1 MKKIKKVVKR
11 ICCGLIAVG
20 CMLSSALPVLAGGGG
35 TVRDL
40 GKLAYS
46 FNSYNGYAD
55 PKINGLSEIYF
66 SSNNPQFI
74 GQPILISNLSGF
86 APVFCVVNQNK
97 NGTGDSTNVWVNQY
111 HESYKKGQDTS
122 ISTNKKSV
130 SSVKSCA
137 AWFKELTVTNTSG
150 SETIYQY
157 LVKAGFSVTEMDK
170 VLSAFDLCYF
180 GALEPKL
187 ALFEPVTETSSVQ
200 NFKAENTKTIEDFYR
215 YLKYCY
221 DNNLKPWEYED
232 SSEDWT
238 LPKFYLKTH
247 NDNGLNKYTEYTL
260 TWDTRDSFVENKESE
275 YGFKVYIGT
284 DNKPLNAKI
293 LDSTNLSPCLFTE
306 KSFVFTWQDVKDLF
320 SVLNTSKLEN
330 RFDIFIQVT
339 HKDGS
344 TIRALSNEY
353 IHYLIV
359 KRVEIRENNIVDK
372 NGNEKSTYGK
382 WENGQFK
389 YTDGRDTSSED
400 NSTNSNGSSTAPGSN
415 VSNDDYTDISNAP
428 SSSQIDASA
437 TNSLIKTLD
446 TIVSSVSNVPALLAK
461 VYAWLPYQIITLIGT
476 AIGLIVVVGIIKW
489 VL

>member
-1 MKKIKKVVKR
+1 MKKNKKIVKR
-11 ICCGLIAVG
+11 ICCGLIAAG
-20 CMLSSALPVLAGGGG
+20 CLLLNVLPVLAVDGVSGSSDSYNLISYNCSRREPGVVSSNVFCRSAIMRQDNG
-35 TVRDL
+35 PDHYAFGLLAVAKKDNGFKMQKSGWTETISPFNYGNYSNSADIKN
-40 GKLAYS
+40 KLASDFGWTQEELDCLDNYT
-46 FNSYNGYAD
+46 FCYTNGGYQKGEESNI
-55 PKINGLSEIYF
+55 KIDTDKNFLMKYTNIVVTGTELLKDY
-66 SSNNPQFI
+66 
-74 GQPILISNLSGF
+74 LIN
-86 APVFCVVNQNK
+86 
-97 NGTGDSTNVWVNQY
+97 
-111 HESYKKGQDTS
+111 
-122 ISTNKKSV
+122 
-130 SSVKSCA
+130 
-137 AWFKELTVTNTSG
+137 
-150 SETIYQY
+150 
-157 LVKAGFSVTEMDK
+157 DK
-170 VLSAFDLCYF
+170 FDLQDPY
-180 GALEPKL
+180 
-187 ALFEPVTETSSVQ
+187 
-200 NFKAENTKTIEDFYR
+200 
-215 YLKYCY
+215 
-221 DNNLKPWEYED
+221 
-232 SSEDWT
+232 EDWT

-400 NSTNSNGSSTAPGSN
+400 NTTNSNGSSTAPGSN

-437 TNSLIKTLD
+437 TSSLIKTLD